1 VALLDITSGA
11 DRILRQAVSILHAGD
26 RSLLSLLDDIPM
38 PLYVTDSAGYVTHF
52 NSFCID
58 FSGRTPATGKD
69 RWCVTWKLYTDDG
82 EPLPHDKCPMADAVR
97 DRCELRGLTAIA
109 ERPDGTRVRF
119 MPFPTPLF
127 AADGAFE
134 GAINMLIDITEPRQ
148 ADELRDQAARCHRLA
163 AGCGDPIVIK
173 IMERMATEYE
183 VKASAFDLLTLH

>member
-1 VALLDITSGA
+1 MSLLNIPSGA
-11 DRILRQAVSILHAGD
+11 DRILRQAMAILHAGD
-26 RSLLSLLDDIPM
+26 SSLLGRLDEIPA

-52 NSFCID
+52 NSFCIG

-82 EPLPHDKCPMADAVR
+82 EPLPHDQCPMADAVR
-97 DRCELRGLTAIA
+97 GRRALRGLTAIA
-109 ERPDGTRVRF
+109 ERPDGSRVRF

-148 ADELRDQAARCHRLA
+148 AGELRNQAARCRRLA
-163 AGCGDPIVIK
+163 AGCGDPAVIK
-173 IMERMATEYE
+173 TMERMATEYE

>member
-1 VALLDITSGA
+1 MSLLDIPSGA
-11 DRILRQAVSILHAGD
+11 DRILRQAMAILHAGD
-26 RSLLSLLDDIPM
+26 SSLLGLLDEIPA

-52 NSFCID
+52 NSFCIG

-82 EPLPHDKCPMADAVR
+82 EPLPHDQCPMADAVR
-97 DRCELRGLTAIA
+97 GRRELRGLTAIA
-109 ERPDGTRVRF
+109 ERPDGSRVRF

-148 ADELRDQAARCHRLA
+148 AGELRNQAARCRRLA
-163 AGCGDPIVIK
+163 AGCGDPAVIK
-173 IMERMATEYE
+173 TMERMATEYE

>member
-1 VALLDITSGA
+1 MPSLDFNSGA

-26 RSLLSLLDDIPM
+26 RSLLNLLDDIPA

-52 NSFCID
+52 NSFCIG
-58 FSGRTPATGKD
+58 FSGRIPATGKD

-82 EPLPHDKCPMADAVR
+82 EPLPHDQCPMADAVR
-97 DRCELRGLTAIA
+97 GRRELRGLTAIA

-163 AGCGDPIVIK
+163 AGCGDPVASK

-183 VKASAFDLLTLH
+183 VKASAFDLLTFH

>member
-1 VALLDITSGA
+1 MSLLDIPSGA
-11 DRILRQAVSILHAGD
+11 DRILRQAMAILHAGD
-26 RSLLSLLDDIPM
+26 SSLLGLLDEIPA

-52 NSFCID
+52 NSFCIG

-82 EPLPHDKCPMADAVR
+82 EPLPHDQCPMADAVR
-97 DRCELRGLTAIA
+97 GRRALRGLTAIA
-109 ERPDGTRVRF
+109 ERPDGSRVRF

-148 ADELRDQAARCHRLA
+148 AGELRNQAARCRRLA
-163 AGCGDPIVIK
+163 AGCGDPAVIK
-173 IMERMATEYE
+173 TMERMATEYE